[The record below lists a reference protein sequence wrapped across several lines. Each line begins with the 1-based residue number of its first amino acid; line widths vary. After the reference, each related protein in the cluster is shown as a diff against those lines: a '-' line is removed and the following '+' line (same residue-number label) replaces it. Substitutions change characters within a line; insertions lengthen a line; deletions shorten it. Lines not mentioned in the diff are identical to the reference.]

1 MPSSRL
7 SKYFNILRVLA
18 LGPQKVDSIAY
29 VTKMERTALK
39 PHLDFLVSNNLV
51 EELRGSGERVV
62 YAINERGLSVFET
75 LRALKHLEKLKKT
88 SPLVE

>member
-7 SKYFNILRVLA
+7 SKYFRVLRVLA

-29 VTKMERTALK
+29 VTKMERNSLK

-62 YAINERGLSVFET
+62 YAINKRGLSVFET
-75 LRALKHLEKLKKT
+75 LMALKHLEKLKKT
-88 SPLVE
+88 SPTVE

>member
-7 SKYFNILRVLA
+7 SKYFRVLRVLA
-18 LGPQKVDSIAY
+18 LGPQKIDSIAY
-29 VTKMERTALK
+29 VTKMERNSLK

-62 YAINERGLSVFET
+62 YAINKRGLSVFET
-75 LRALKHLEKLKKT
+75 LMALKHLEKLKKT
-88 SPLVE
+88 SPTVE